1 MKLDKHVVDMFTELT
16 KPADDVKMEKTC
28 YGTISV
34 VDGTRYVKLDGSDL
48 LVPAASTVK
57 TSHGD
62 RVTVLMKNHSLTVT
76 GNLTAPATDG
86 EGGSSGEAGTAA
98 TIEVGTVTTGEA
110 GSSASVTNS
119 GTTSAAVFDFV
130 IPRGDKG
137 EKGDTGPQGPQG
149 EKGDTGTWDGTIPDH
164 EHTVSDI
171 TDFPTSLP
179 ANGGNADTV
188 GAKSISQIL
197 AVKGWFDGDMDNLKE
212 QGSYIVN
219 DATNMPI
226 PGGWGTTLVFIG
238 GTGSVVQVFT
248 AYVISASDLCKTYI
262 RHFTGDLWSTWVN
275 IADGGNADT
284 LDEKHAD
291 DFSQIINLG
300 HTFTDTKNALGI
312 QYQTTTYWC
321 SNWTDYPAGMLD
333 GQGMIIAAHY
343 NSYGTTVGVD
353 KIWCRQIFISPHP
366 NTKIYQR
373 ILSDSDVG
381 EWTSISDGGNADT
394 VDGKHAE
401 SFMQWLGNISDVD
414 FLNNAN
420 YKVDYHCN
428 LYNGALIG
436 LPIAGWYHIVYY
448 MHIYQNGFG
457 MQIAYPLNFDGHTFI
472 RRANGTTWGDWKNV
486 ADGGNAD
493 TLDGKHA
500 DEFLYANGFAGQ
512 LAKLFSQPANDDAL
526 ATVFSVAPDNAT
538 LDTLNPGIYVVNTSA
553 ARKSLKIPNELS
565 TGGPGGSTIDNVQCV
580 GGILIKLGNVL
591 GKPGIY
597 ADISGHAKDR
607 PFTTSCA
614 FFISNKGSIYWALEA
629 ICQATKP
636 TGEPYIDTI
645 WTWKAFVFNS
655 FSDAN
660 AYSIQSI
667 KYIDRDVTLA
677 PGGTYVMYATA
688 LQFTLPYTSGTAYGP
703 TKSFPLKSSSSNP
716 NLCIVNT
723 SSTKNLIIPAG
734 RYLIHAK

>member
-1 MKLDKHVVDMFTELT
+1 MKLDKHVIDMFTELT

-86 EGGSSGEAGTAA
+86 GGGSSGEAGTAA

-164 EHTVSDI
+164 EHTVNDI

-188 GAKSISQIL
+188 
-197 AVKGWFDGDMDNLKE
+197 DG
-212 QGSYIVN
+212 
-219 DATNMPI
+219 
-226 PGGWGTTLVFIG
+226 
-238 GTGSVVQVFT
+238 
-248 AYVISASDLCKTYI
+248 
-262 RHFTGDLWSTWVN
+262 
-275 IADGGNADT
+275 
-284 LDEKHAD
+284 KHAD

-300 HTFTDTKNALGI
+300 HTLTDTKNALGI

-321 SNWTDYPAGMLD
+321 FNWTDYPVGLYD

-373 ILSDSDVG
+373 ILANSDVG
-381 EWTSISDGGNADT
+381 EWTNISDGGNADT
-394 VDGKHAE
+394 VDGKHAD

-428 LYNGALIG
+428 FYNGALIG

-448 MHIYQNGFG
+448 MHVYQNGYG
-457 MQIAYPLNFDGHTFI
+457 MQIAYPLNFDGATMI
-472 RRANGTTWGDWKNV
+472 RRANGTTWETWRNI
-486 ADGGNAD
+486 ADGGNAN

-500 DEFLYANGFAGQ
+500 DEFLYASGFAGQ
-512 LAKLFSQPANDDAL
+512 LAKLFSQPANDDEL
-526 ATVFSVAPDNAT
+526 ATVFSVAPNDAT
-538 LDTLNPGIYVVNTSA
+538 LDSLNPGIYVVNTSA
-553 ARKSLKIPNELS
+553 ARRSLKIPNELS
-565 TGGPGGSTIDNVQCV
+565 TGGPNGSTVDKLQCV
-580 GGILIKLGNVL
+580 GGILIKLGSVL

-703 TKSFPLKSSSSNP
+703 TKSFSLKSSSTNP
-716 NLCIVNT
+716 NLCIINT
-723 SSTKNLIIPAG
+723 SRTQNLIIPAG

>member
-110 GSSASVTNS
+110 GSSAAVTNS

-171 TDFPTSLP
+171 TDFPISLP
-179 ANGGNADTV
+179 ANGGNADTLD
-188 GAKSISQIL
+188 GKHASDFFNNIAGLISPETSGK
-197 AVKGWFDGDMDNLKE
+197 A
-212 QGSYIVN
+212 
-219 DATNMPI
+219 
-226 PGGWGTTLVFIG
+226 TLVEYISTLDSATSNFYASEFDDLPTNNWG
-238 GTGSVVQVFT
+238 YNVT
-248 AYVISASDLCKTYI
+248 AYKAGGAVYVIAYKALSNREIYVRA
-262 RHFTGDLWSTWVN
+262 FTVS
-275 IADGGNADT
+275 
-284 LDEKHAD
+284 
-291 DFSQIINLG
+291 
-300 HTFTDTKNALGI
+300 
-312 QYQTTTYWC
+312 
-321 SNWTDYPAGMLD
+321 
-333 GQGMIIAAHY
+333 
-343 NSYGTTVGVD
+343 
-353 KIWCRQIFISPHP
+353 
-366 NTKIYQR
+366 
-373 ILSDSDVG
+373 G
-381 EWTSISDGGNADT
+381 EWNGDWTRLNDGGNADT
-394 VDGKHAE
+394 VDGKHASDLAYLKNVIGGLRRGWASADTGTIMTYGDRQVTKITNDLSYFGWTIGADEWFVPIVVSQRSSGTNYEMFGYRFGYDVSPE
-401 SFMQWLGNISDVD
+401 SDRTSFT
-414 FLNNAN
+414 
-420 YKVDYHCN
+420 YKDRIYYACWS
-428 LYNGALIG
+428 NGG
-436 LPIAGWYHIVYY
+436 S
-448 MHIYQNGFG
+448 YQNP
-457 MQIAYPLNFDGHTFI
+457 A
-472 RRANGTTWGDWKNV
+472 V
-486 ADGGNAD
+486 VGGLHLTLTNNDYISACKTLIDACEAIDSD

-500 DEFLYANGFAGQ
+500 DEFLYADGFAGQ
-512 LAKLFSQPANDDAL
+512 LAKLFSKPANDTEL
-526 ATVFSVAPDNAT
+526 ATVFSVAPDDAT
-538 LDTLNPGIYVVNTSA
+538 LDSLNPGIYVVNTSA
-553 ARKSLKIPNELS
+553 ARRSLKIPNELS
-565 TGGPGGSTIDNVQCV
+565 AGGPGGSTIDNVQCV
-580 GGILIKLGNVL
+580 GGILIKLGSVL

-614 FFISNKGSIYWALEA
+614 FFISNNGSIYRA
-629 ICQATKP
+629 IESISQGAGQ
-636 TGEPYIDTI
+636 TGPYVYAE

-667 KYIDRDVTLA
+667 KYVDSDVTLV
-677 PGGTYVMYATA
+677 PGGTYIMYPTA
-688 LQFTLPYTSGTAYGP
+688 FQFTLPYTSGTAYGP
-703 TKSFPLKSSSSNP
+703 TKRFPLRRSGNDP

>member
-1 MKLDKHVVDMFTELT
+1 MKLDKHVIDMFTELT
-16 KPADDVKMEKTC
+16 KPADDVIMEKTC

-119 GTTSAAVFDFV
+119 GTTSAAIFDFV

-137 EKGDTGPQGPQG
+137 EKGDTGPQGPQGEAGTAATIKVGRVTTVEGAILASVTNSGTTSAAVFDFVIPRGEKGEKG

-179 ANGGNADTV
+179 ANGGNADT
-188 GAKSISQIL
+188 L
-197 AVKGWFDGDMDNLKE
+197 DG
-212 QGSYIVN
+212 
-219 DATNMPI
+219 
-226 PGGWGTTLVFIG
+226 
-238 GTGSVVQVFT
+238 
-248 AYVISASDLCKTYI
+248 
-262 RHFTGDLWSTWVN
+262 
-275 IADGGNADT
+275 
-284 LDEKHAD
+284 KHAS

-300 HTFTDTKNALGI
+300 HTSTDTKNALGI
-312 QYQTTTYWC
+312 RYQTTAYWC
-321 SNWTDYPAGMLD
+321 FNWTDYPAGMYD

-353 KIWCRQIFISPHP
+353 SIWCRQIFISPHP

-373 ILSDSDVG
+373 IIANTDVG

-394 VDGKHAE
+394 VDGKHASDLAYLTNVIGGLRRGWASTNIGTIMTYGDRQVNKTTNDLSYFGWTISTDGWFVPIVVSQYSSGTNYE
-401 SFMQWLGNISDVD
+401 MFGNIFGYDVSPESDRTSFM
-414 FLNNAN
+414 
-420 YKVDYHCN
+420 YKDRIYYACWS
-428 LYNGALIG
+428 NGG
-436 LPIAGWYHIVYY
+436 S
-448 MHIYQNGFG
+448 YQNP
-457 MQIAYPLNFDGHTFI
+457 A
-472 RRANGTTWGDWKNV
+472 V
-486 ADGGNAD
+486 VGGLHLTLTNNDYISACKTLIDACEAIDSD

-500 DEFLYANGFAGQ
+500 NEFLYANGFAGQ

-526 ATVFSVAPDNAT
+526 ATVFSVAPDDAT

-553 ARKSLKIPNELS
+553 AHKSLKIPNEIVM
-565 TGGPGGSTIDNVQCV
+565 GGPNGATPDNSQCV
-580 GGILIKLGNVL
+580 GGILIKLGSIL
-591 GKPGIY
+591 GKPGFY
-597 ADISGHAKDR
+597 VTVAGGAVDR
-607 PFTTSCA
+607 PYTTSCA
-614 FFISNKGSIYWALEA
+614 FFISNKGSIYRAIESIHQSVDHTGPHMYASWA
-629 ICQATKP
+629 
-636 TGEPYIDTI
+636 
-645 WTWKAFVFNS
+645 WKAFVFDS
-655 FSDAN
+655 FSDN
-660 AYSIQSI
+660 NIYSIQSI
-667 KYIDRDVTLA
+667 KYINTDITLA
-677 PGGTYVMYATA
+677 PGSYYTMYAVKGMYV
-688 LQFTLPYTSGTAYGP
+688 LPYTSGTAYGP
-703 TKSFPLKSSSSNP
+703 TKSFSLKPAGNSP
-716 NLCIVNT
+716 DLCIVNT

-734 RYLIHAK
+734 RYLIHVK

>member
-1 MKLDKHVVDMFTELT
+1 MFTELT

-110 GSSASVTNS
+110 GSSATVTNV

-130 IPRGDKG
+130 IPKGDKG
-137 EKGDTGPQGPQG
+137 EKGDTGPQG

-179 ANGGNADTV
+179 ANGGNADTLGNIPASELERV
-188 GAKSISQIL
+188 RTAIIAGEAAGVQWTAMQAKKDDTMIRVQVDADYDRVLLFKSI
-197 AVKGWFDGDMDNLKE
+197 
-212 QGSYIVN
+212 
-219 DATNMPI
+219 
-226 PGGWGTTLVFIG
+226 
-238 GTGSVVQVFT
+238 
-248 AYVISASDLCKTYI
+248 
-262 RHFTGDLWSTWVN
+262 
-275 IADGGNADT
+275 DGGIT
-284 LDEKHAD
+284 
-291 DFSQIINLG
+291 
-300 HTFTDTKNALGI
+300 
-312 QYQTTTYWC
+312 
-321 SNWTDYPAGMLD
+321 WTEIPL
-333 GQGMIIAAHY
+333 
-343 NSYGTTVGVD
+343 
-353 KIWCRQIFISPHP
+353 
-366 NTKIYQR
+366 
-373 ILSDSDVG
+373 
-381 EWTSISDGGNADT
+381 GNADT
-394 VDGKHAE
+394 VDGKHASDLAYLKNVIGGLRRGWASADIGTIMTYGDRQVTKITNDLSYFGWTINADEWFVPIVVSQHSSGTNYEMFGYRFGYDVSPE
-401 SFMQWLGNISDVD
+401 SDRTSFT
-414 FLNNAN
+414 
-420 YKVDYHCN
+420 YKDRIYYACWS
-428 LYNGALIG
+428 NGG
-436 LPIAGWYHIVYY
+436 S
-448 MHIYQNGFG
+448 YQNP
-457 MQIAYPLNFDGHTFI
+457 A
-472 RRANGTTWGDWKNV
+472 V
-486 ADGGNAD
+486 VGGLHLTLTNNDYISACKTLIDACEAIDSD

-500 DEFLYANGFAGQ
+500 DEFLYASGFAGQ
-512 LAKLFSQPANDDAL
+512 LAKLFSQPANDNEL
-526 ATVFSVAPDNAT
+526 ATVFSVAPDDAT
-538 LDTLNPGIYVVNTSA
+538 LDSLNPGIYVVNTSA
-553 ARKSLKIPNELS
+553 ARRSLKIPNELS
-565 TGGPGGSTIDNVQCV
+565 AGGPRGSTIDNVQCV
-580 GGILIKLGNVL
+580 GGILIKLGSVL

-703 TKSFPLKSSSSNP
+703 TKSFPLKSSSINP